1 MKLSWTQGLDK
12 ELQVDIRQ
20 NFKESLVLRKR
31 LVELLL
37 DKVTSSQRESRSKQL
52 YDNPNWA
59 YLQADK
65 RGYERAMHEIID
77 LISEADK

>member
-20 NFKESLVLRKR
+20 NFKESLVMRKR
-31 LVELLL
+31 LEQLLL
-37 DKVTSSQRESRSKQL
+37 EKVEASQRETRSKNL
-52 YDNPNWA
+52 YENPNWA

-65 RGYERAMHEIID
+65 RGYERALHEVIE
-77 LISEADK
+77 LIFEKPQ